1 MNDISDQ
8 AAKNNHDQ
16 KIGHDDIDNYF
27 DSENS
32 DYQLETGLQCR
43 CGTELTGADHEGK
56 DYVWGGRA
64 VQVESFI
71 KKYYYCLVNLFYPQT
86 VSGQPVS
93 LGGVVENNEQ
103 QRIFNLWRNTGGLQ
117 VHHHCR
123 SLCAWSLLGNK
134 S

>member
-1 MNDISDQ
+1 MNILFLLTIPVSSFVIAKFYLIQTEGIRLDLSIFLWCHGIHYISDQ

-71 KKYYYCLVNLFYPQT
+71 K
-86 VSGQPVS
+86 
-93 LGGVVENNEQ
+93 
-103 QRIFNLWRNTGGLQ
+103 R
-117 VHHHCR
+117 
-123 SLCAWSLLGNK
+123 LLLLPC
-134 S
+134 